1 MAVRVRF
8 DRNARY
14 GASMVG
20 VLFAAYLN
28 IITNFDAFIQAE
40 NYAGV
45 LGTDVPAVD
54 VFEFLVCLGLYV
66 VSFAIFPTSGARRL
80 GAVTLA
86 CVTLLLWATIGI
98 ERGVGNIV
106 EPVGFWQFITDQGMI
121 TLLVSLGGW
130 LIVRERTPAAF
141 VVLLLILIPP
151 GASKLLIESSV
162 TSGAYAL
169 VTIGLVV
176 VLGLSGAWLAAS
188 LDKRIRANRSRTR
201 TDPAL
206 AAVVDEE
213 EDRIRH

>member
-1 MAVRVRF
+1 MTARVRF

-66 VSFAIFPTSGARRL
+66 VSFSIFPTSGARRL

-86 CVTLLLWATIGI
+86 CVTLLLWATVGI
-98 ERGVGNIV
+98 ERGVGNIG
-106 EPVGFWQFITDQGMI
+106 EPVGLWQFLTDQGMI

-130 LIVRERTPAAF
+130 LIVRERTPGAF

-176 VLGLSGAWLAAS
+176 ILGLGGAWLAAA
-188 LDKRIRANRSRTR
+188 LDKRIRSTRSRAK
-201 TDPAL
+201 DPQP
-206 AAVVDEE
+206 
-213 EDRIRH
+213 RK

>member
-1 MAVRVRF
+1 MAARVRF

-28 IITNFDAFIQAE
+28 IVTNFDAFIQAE

-54 VFEFLVCLGLYV
+54 VFEFLICLGLYV
-66 VSFAIFPTSGARRL
+66 VSFSIFPTSGARRL

-106 EPVGFWQFITDQGMI
+106 EPVGLWQFLTDQGMI

-130 LIVRERTPAAF
+130 LIVRGRTPGAF

-169 VTIGLVV
+169 VTIGLVII
-176 VLGLSGAWLAAS
+176 LGLGGAWLAAA
-188 LDKRIRANRSRTR
+188 LDNRIRVSRAR
-201 TDPAL
+201 L
-206 AAVVDEE
+206 ADAQP
-213 EDRIRH
+213 RK